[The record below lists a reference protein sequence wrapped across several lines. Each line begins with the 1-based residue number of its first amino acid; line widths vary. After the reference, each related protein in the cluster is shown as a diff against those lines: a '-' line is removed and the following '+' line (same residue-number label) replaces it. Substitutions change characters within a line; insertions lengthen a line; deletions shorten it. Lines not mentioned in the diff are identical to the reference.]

1 MRDARGRRPAGVPV
15 LTRTGL
21 AGTAVAA
28 LVVAATASLGAWQL
42 RRADEK
48 ADLQARRD
56 AALAAPALDLAHS
69 PREASALDGRRVNAR
84 GTFDAAR
91 TVFLDNRTHRG
102 TAGFHVLA
110 PMRID
115 GTDRTVLVLRG
126 WIPRDPADRTRLPAL
141 ATPEGPVAI
150 EGLALAEL
158 PQPLVLGGGAES
170 GEAGGRI
177 LQRFDATAYARWS
190 GIAPMPVVVRQVSG
204 LPDGL
209 VREWVQP
216 GAGVDK
222 HLGYAFQWF
231 ALSAAT
237 VAAWLWFG
245 VLSRRRRPAR

>member
-1 MRDARGRRPAGVPV
+1 MLRRA
-15 LTRTGL
+15 GL
-21 AGTAVAA
+21 AGTAAA
-28 LVVAATASLGAWQL
+28 AIVVVATASLGTWQL

-48 ADLQARRD
+48 AELQARRD
-56 AALAAPALDLAHS
+56 AALAAPALDLAGA
-69 PREASALDGRRVNAR
+69 PADASVLDGRRVTAR

-110 PMRID
+110 PMRIE

-126 WIPRDPADRTRLPAL
+126 WIPRDPVDRTRLPAPV
-141 ATPEGPVAI
+141 TPAGPITI

-158 PQPLVLGGGAES
+158 PQPMVLGGAAGA

-177 LQRFDATAYARWS
+177 LQRYDAAAFARWS
-190 GIAPMPVVVRQVSG
+190 GLETMPVVVRQVSG

-231 ALSAAT
+231 ALSATT

-245 VLSRRRRPAR
+245 VLSRRRRAAP